1 MDERRMRR
9 RTKIVC
15 ATLVLINVAA
25 CTSCGSSLPRL
36 GATEPVILELWRE
49 YLASKRGRLSVNA
62 GAPSTL
68 WLPSEQAH
76 WPMYDLAGFYLPDG
90 AAVEDVT
97 IRRTASGPRSEY
109 EIVTRFVDKGASTTN
124 ATPSAGITTTVYAVE
139 EAHRWVLAN
148 ALPRKTSTWR
158 RERVGQ
164 VTYFIAP
171 SLTFNAVKAQ
181 RAVKFIDSL
190 AFAFEL
196 PRLDRLDYYVAS
208 SVDEALDIIGVRYP
222 VKYGPSGG
230 FAKPVNRQLFS
241 GNPALGEEYRHE
253 LAHLVLLPLYRGGSV
268 PYLASEGLA
277 TWLGGTAGDDYATS
291 VRRLA
296 EYLDANPTI
305 TLDSIITSSAIPQSA
320 RYTGIAVVCEL
331 LWKVG
336 GTRAVR
342 EFLLA
347 DPSEHSLGE
356 TLARLLGR
364 PWVTV
369 VADWKTSVKR
379 H

>member
-1 MDERRMRR
+1 MRR
-9 RTKIVC
+9 RRKIVC
-15 ATLVLINVAA
+15 ATLVLINVGA
-25 CTSCGSSLPRL
+25 CTSRGSSLPRL
-36 GATEPVILELWRE
+36 GATEPMILDLWRE
-49 YLASKRGRLSVNA
+49 YLASKQGRFSVNA
-62 GAPSTL
+62 GTPSTL
-68 WLPSEQAH
+68 WLASEQAH

-90 AAVEDVT
+90 AVVEDVT
-97 IRRTASGPRSEY
+97 LRRTASNPRSEY
-109 EIVTRFVDKGASTTN
+109 EIVTRFVDKSASTISS
-124 ATPSAGITTTVYAVE
+124 TPSARLTTTVYAVE

-158 RERVGQ
+158 RESVGQ
-164 VTYFIAP
+164 ITYFVAP

-190 AFAFEL
+190 ASAFEL

-208 SVDEALDIIGVRYP
+208 SVDEALDIIGVQYP
-222 VKYGPSGG
+222 VKYGSNGG

-241 GNPALGEEYRHE
+241 GIPAVGEEYRHE
-253 LAHLVLLPLYRGGSV
+253 LAHLVLLPLYRGGTV
-268 PYLASEGLA
+268 PYLASEGVA

-320 RYTGIAVVCEL
+320 RYTGIAVVCEM
-331 LWKVG
+331 LWKAG
-336 GTRAVR
+336 GTRAIT

-347 DPSEHSLGE
+347 NPAEYSLPE
-356 TLARLLGR
+356 SLARQLGR
-364 PWVTV
+364 PWLAVVT
-369 VADWKTSVKR
+369 DWKLSVNR